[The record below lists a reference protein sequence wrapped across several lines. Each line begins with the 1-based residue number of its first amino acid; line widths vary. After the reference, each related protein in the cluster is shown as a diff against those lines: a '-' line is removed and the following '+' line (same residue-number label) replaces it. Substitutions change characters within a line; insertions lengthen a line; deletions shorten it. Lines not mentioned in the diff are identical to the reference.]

1 MYKKGSGD
9 DGGLAWRGGQRYVF
23 YDGDSGSVRYT
34 YSKSEGLTFSKVF
47 TSVHFDSV
55 FSDLKGDMYR
65 LTTRAGASRSSS
77 SVSRSSAFS
86 YLQCLYPDGRVK
98 GHARLSSSQRMGSA
112 YLVYAGYGFV
122 AFLDRSNRWKLLK
135 LNRCG
140 GTVSVM
146 NLGRNSG
153 SMQRHYPCER
163 GRQNGVLEK
172 SGKRFSIVYPGGSGR
187 FYRKSIPSGSSSVAF
202 SLGTTYHR
210 DTCSLTLDV
219 RRRQFYFHT
228 ESAGG
233 VHEPRSV
240 CVPDGGIAHKEIVLV
255 YIRSVKPRLPIANR
269 LARHVY
275 RHVYRHAHVLLRRF

>member
-1 MYKKGSGD
+1 MYKHMGD
-9 DGGLAWRGGQRYVF
+9 DGGVVWRGGSKYVF
-23 YDGDSGSVRYT
+23 YDGDGATVRYT
-34 YSKSEGLTFSKVF
+34 NTDSCLQFSKKF
-47 TSVHFDSV
+47 KGVHFNSV

-86 YLQCLYPDGRVK
+86 YLQCLCPDGRVK
-98 GHARLSSSQRMGSA
+98 GHARLPSSQRMGSA

-122 AFLDRSNRWKLLK
+122 AFLDRSGTWQVLE

-140 GTVSVM
+140 GTVRVVP
-146 NLGRNSG
+146 LGRNSG

-172 SGKRFSIVYPGGSGR
+172 SGDRFSIVYPGGSGR
-187 FYRKSIPSGSSSVAF
+187 FYRMRIPSGSSSVAF

-219 RRRQFYFHT
+219 RRRQFYWHT

-233 VHEPRSV
+233 MHKPLFACPMTASFTRRS
-240 CVPDGGIAHKEIVLV
+240 C
-255 YIRSVKPRLPIANR
+255 
-269 LARHVY
+269 
-275 RHVYRHAHVLLRRF
+275 